1 MHDAIIPLSRVR
13 LCVPRLVS
21 YLRLRCEPPSGQ
33 FTRRGPSYLGSVI
46 LCLILLLSSQSAKAV
61 DVSVL
66 ELYQQGQFETAATRG
81 LIQLLVEPW
90 NHSLRFVVA
99 DSLQRG
105 GRYDDAVS
113 QFQALEG
120 TPYAQSAALRLNVL
134 RSLERTPKL
143 APPAPTLMVTAQK
156 IVAPAPAPA
165 PAPASTPAVTPEA
178 TPAPAPPLI
187 KIEVQ
192 PVVAEAAVRP
202 PSPPALA
209 QDHLCGAQ
217 SAQDPG
223 PVTAQ
228 EAAMLAREIGVDAL
242 SLAITND
249 LSANGQQGRGSPPNH
264 LQLPVQESA
273 GSGPGSANASG
284 RNEGEDPALPQLR
297 SVLTI
302 SVNPCQQRP

>member
-21 YLRLRCEPPSGQ
+21 YLRLRCEPPSAQ

-46 LCLILLLSSQSAKAV
+46 LCLVLLLSAQSAKAV

-105 GRYDDAVS
+105 GRYDDAVI

-120 TPYAQSAALRLNVL
+120 TPYAQSATLRLNVL
-134 RSLERTPKL
+134 RSLQRAPKL

-156 IVAPAPAPA
+156 IVAPTPTPT
-165 PAPASTPAVTPEA
+165 PTPTPAVTPEA
-178 TPAPAPPLI
+178 TPAPAPPLT
-187 KIEVQ
+187 KVEVQ
-192 PVVAEAAVRP
+192 PVVAEVAVPP
-202 PSPPALA
+202 PSHPALA

-217 SAQDPG
+217 SAQNPG

-249 LSANGQQGRGSPPNH
+249 LSANGQQDRGSPQNH

-273 GSGPGSANASG
+273 GSGPGSANASRRG
-284 RNEGEDPALPQLR
+284 EGEDPALPQLR